1 MCLDAMGK
9 PAQASSVL
17 GEADKA
23 GDQFGQLNR
32 SMLAYSYALA
42 GRRPA
47 ALKMAAESD
56 KEARGIY
63 SSECD
68 RSVVQVALGNR
79 DRAMELLSECYDDRG
94 VEFQFSGVD
103 PRLEPL
109 HADPRFIALL
119 AKAGLR

>member
-9 PAQASSVL
+9 PAEAISVL

-32 SMLAYSYALA
+32 SVLAYSYALA
-42 GRRPA
+42 GRRA
-47 ALKMAAESD
+47 EALKMAAD
-56 KEARGIY
+56 ADREARGIY
-63 SSECD
+63 SSGCD

-79 DRAMELLSECYDDRG
+79 DRAMQLLSECYDDRG

-103 PRLEPL
+103 PRLDPL
-109 HADPRFIALL
+109 HSDTRFISLL
-119 AKAGLR
+119 AKARLR